1 MGGQMMDQ
9 YYVLFYVAMAWMGLR
24 WGCFDAISLLLCL
37 LSIPFEQPYPV
48 DLDDRSRLDVY

>member
-1 MGGQMMDQ
+1 MMDR

-37 LSIPFEQPYPV
+37 LSIPFEQLYPV